1 MKLNHQ
7 NFTNIQ
13 NHAEP
18 SQTHP
23 NLPNLPSS
31 CAGWDAQTVHL
42 IRLKHNIEILEG
54 DYPVDVLAPVETL
67 DVSSLP
73 DESLE
78 SLRRDMKIETPSP
91 IQMQAGAPCSWR
103 SAMDK
108 R

>member
-1 MKLNHQ
+1 
-7 NFTNIQ
+7 
-13 NHAEP
+13 
-18 SQTHP
+18 
-23 NLPNLPSS
+23 LPNLPSS

-42 IRLKHNIEILEG
+42 IRLANNIEILEE
-54 DYPVDVLAPVETL
+54 DRPVDVLAPVNTL

-73 DESLE
+73 EESIK

-91 IQMQAGAPCSWR
+91 IQMQAGAPSWR